1 MTIPKYP
8 DQNFKKFL
16 RLTVLALLLF
26 HINVKY
32 LKAQIKVVL
41 FINMKFSDIYRGSIT
56 ELKVQCLLQLILNVT
71 LWLAL

>member
-16 RLTVLALLLF
+16 RLTVLALLLS

-56 ELKVQCLLQLILNVT
+56 KLKVQCLLQLILNVT